1 MREGLSRAKR
11 IIMYNNASKLG
22 FSIVIVFI
30 LLSATEAVAGW
41 GILPYN
47 PTNIAL
53 DHKFEPPSINHP
65 FGTNSLGTD
74 VFSMVIA
81 GAPNDAMVS
90 FFVVGFSFV
99 FGGVLGSFAAYVGG
113 WVDEA
118 LMRVTDVFFAVPALV
133 LAMAITLVLGPGP
146 TNVMIA
152 LATIWWPSYSRL
164 ARAEALKLST
174 ANFVESA
181 KLSGI
186 SIPRIVLR
194 HIYRIAAPTLLV
206 YATLDVGTVVLA
218 YSGLAYLGLAVRPP
232 YPDWGTMVAS
242 YQIFIFRAPWLPLI
256 PAFIIVMVALGFSL
270 LGDGLKEALQRE
282 TGR

>member
-1 MREGLSRAKR
+1 MRETLSGTKR
-11 IIMYNNASKLG
+11 ILMYNSGTKVG
-22 FSIVIVFI
+22 FAIVICFVLI
-30 LLSATEAVAGW
+30 SAVVAIAGW

-47 PTNIAL
+47 PIGIHVDQA
-53 DHKFEPPSINHP
+53 FEPPSLLHP
-65 FGTNSLGTD
+65 FGTNFLGTD
-74 VFSMVIA
+74 VFSMVLA

-99 FGGVLGSFAAYVGG
+99 FGGLLGALAGYLAG
-113 WVDEA
+113 WIDEV
-118 LMRVTDVFFAVPALV
+118 LMRVTDIFFAVPAIILG
-133 LAMAITLVLGPGP
+133 MAIAIVLGPSP
-146 TNVMIA
+146 THIMIA
-152 LATIWWPSYSRL
+152 LAIIWWPSYARL
-164 ARAEALKLST
+164 ARSEALKLST

-186 SIPRIVLR
+186 STARVVFR

-232 YPDWGTMVAS
+232 YPDWGAMVAS
-242 YQIFIFRAPWLPLI
+242 YQTYIFLAPWLPLI
-256 PAFIIVMVALGFSL
+256 PAIVIVIVAAGFSI

-282 TGR
+282 IGR